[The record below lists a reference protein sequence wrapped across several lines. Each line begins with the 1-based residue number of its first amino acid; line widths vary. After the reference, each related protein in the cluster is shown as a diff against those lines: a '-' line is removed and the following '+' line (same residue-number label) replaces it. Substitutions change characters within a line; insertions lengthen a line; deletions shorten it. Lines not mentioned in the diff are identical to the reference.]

1 MWQFQEGAK
10 ALVLAFASRKR
21 SQSVCTWMNEREI
34 FQVYGFE
41 QIKLLS
47 NLEKAGLLKKDTGR
61 DIWSEVN
68 RVFNS
73 YSTKFR

>member
-1 MWQFQEGAK
+1 
-10 ALVLAFASRKR
+10 
-21 SQSVCTWMNEREI
+21 MNEREI